1 MSVILA
7 RVGMGDKRAVAFP
20 LFFAFF
26 LILVTLAGFFQI
38 RIIRSNI
45 ERQLTGE
52 AEVIFSHIQREID
65 LNLDYLTLLDRSPA
79 LITPYFYNVMS
90 YDEAIIDEIDGALTD
105 HAGNQDRRDMMSLPY
120 SNLIEYDILGDTR
133 LSKGKPDIPSDL
145 LQKLTSGSQ
154 ETVIRMP
161 ARNDKALL
169 FGKRFRQRIIFV
181 RVDPGDLEILRRKV
195 VLKDIV
201 DREEKRFNI
210 DMIRI
215 FDGRGSVFVG
225 TKNEPKRGTFI
236 LDRKLGSLAL
246 PGYRMQ
252 IFVSRDL
259 ARDTVQRSSFGFI
272 LILAVLFISGAGSI
286 YAFFVMERKYSK
298 KVKEMERELELKERL
313 VSLGKLASGMAHE
326 IRNPLNA
333 ISLSVQRLKREFLP
347 DEEKKDEYLT
357 FLDIIRKELTRVNG
371 IVEEFLQSTRAQAP
385 FNKESLRDL
394 IEEVIIIVGE
404 KASSKDI
411 FIENATDTG
420 IIVEC
425 QRDRLKQAFYNII
438 INAIES
444 MPEGGKIAVT
454 VRQKDAFVEAAI
466 RDSGAGIGEEAV
478 SRIFEYYYTTK
489 DKGMGLGLPIS
500 YMIVKDHGGDIKV
513 SSAAGQGTTF
523 TIVLPASRD
532 DAVSI

>member
-1 MSVILA
+1 
-7 RVGMGDKRAVAFP
+7 MGDKRAVAFP

-45 ERQLTGE
+45 ERQLQGE
-52 AEVIFSHIQREID
+52 SEVIFSHIQREID
-65 LNLDYLTLLDRSPA
+65 LHLDYLTLLDRSPA

-90 YDEAIIDEIDGALTD
+90 FDESIIDEVDSSLKERLKEISKQGL
-105 HAGNQDRRDMMSLPY
+105 GSLPY
-120 SNLIEYDILGDTR
+120 ANLIEYDISGKVIARKGRPNIPGDI
-133 LSKGKPDIPSDL
+133 LKK
-145 LQKLTSGSQ
+145 LQSGSQ
-154 ETVIRMP
+154 ETAIRMP
-161 ARNDKALL
+161 MRHDKGLL
-169 FGKRFRQRIIFV
+169 FGKRFGKRIFFI
-181 RVDPGDLEILRRKV
+181 RIDPGDLEILRRRV
-195 VLKDIV
+195 ILKDII

-210 DMIRI
+210 DAIRI
-215 FDGRGSVFVG
+215 YDGNGKIFVG
-225 TKNEPKRGTFI
+225 SKDTPKRGTFL
-236 LDRKLGSLAL
+236 LDRGLDSRFL

-259 ARDTVQRSSFGFI
+259 ARDTIQRSSLGFI

-286 YAFFVMERKYSK
+286 YGFFIMERKYSRK
-298 KVKEMERELELKERL
+298 MKEMERELEMKERL

-333 ISLSVQRLKREFLP
+333 ISLSVQRLKREFVP
-347 DEEKKDEYLT
+347 GEEKKDEYLV

-404 KASSKDI
+404 KASSKGI

-420 IIVEC
+420 IIIEC
-425 QRDRLKQAFYNII
+425 QRDRLKQAFYNVIL
-438 INAIES
+438 NAIES
-444 MPEGGKIAVT
+444 MPSGGKIAIT
-454 VRQKDAFVEAAI
+454 VKQKEGTVEI
-466 RDSGAGIGEEAV
+466 SVKDSGPGISEE
-478 SRIFEYYYTTK
+478 SLGRIFEYYYTTK

-513 SSAAGQGTTF
+513 TSAAGQGTTF
-523 TIVLPASRD
+523 TIVLPTSRD
-532 DAVSI
+532 DATKA

>member
-1 MSVILA
+1 
-7 RVGMGDKRAVAFP
+7 MGDKRAIAFP

-26 LILVTLAGFFQI
+26 LILITLTGFFQI

-45 ERQLTGE
+45 ERQLEGE

-65 LNLDYLTLLDRSPA
+65 LNLDYLTLLDRSPT

-90 YDEAIIDEIDGALTD
+90 FDESIIDEIDATLTERLEKKK
-105 HAGNQDRRDMMSLPY
+105 QDPGSLPY
-120 SNLIEYDILGDTR
+120 TNFIEYDISGHTLASR
-133 LSKGKPDIPSDL
+133 GKANIPADII
-145 LQKLTSGSQ
+145 QKLRSGSQ

-161 ARNDKALL
+161 TRHDKGLL
-169 FGKRFRQRIIFV
+169 FGRRFGQHIIFV
-181 RVDPGDLEILRRKV
+181 RINPADLEILRRRLI
-195 VLKDIV
+195 LKDII

-210 DMIRI
+210 DSII
-215 FDGRGSVFVG
+215 IYDEKGNTFVG
-225 TKNEPKRGTFI
+225 TKDEPKGGTFI
-236 LDRKLGSLAL
+236 LDRQLGSKLL
-246 PGYRMQ
+246 PGYRIQ

-259 ARDTVQRSSFGFI
+259 ARDTIQRSSFGFI

-286 YAFFVMERKYSK
+286 YAFFVMERKYAK

-347 DEEKKDEYLT
+347 DEEKQDEYLT

-385 FNKESLRDL
+385 FSKESLRDL

-404 KASSKDI
+404 KASSRGI

-420 IIVEC
+420 IIIEC

-444 MPEGGKIAVT
+444 MQNGGKIAAT
-454 VRQKDAFVEAAI
+454 VKQRESFVEIAI
-466 RDSGAGIGEEAV
+466 RDSGSGISEEAL

-489 DKGMGLGLPIS
+489 DKGVGLGLPIS

-513 SSAAGQGTTF
+513 SSTAGQGTIF
-523 TIVLPASRD
+523 TIVLPLSRG
-532 DAVSI
+532 DAVNV

>member
-1 MSVILA
+1 
-7 RVGMGDKRAVAFP
+7 MGDKRALAFP

-45 ERQLTGE
+45 ERQLQGE

-65 LNLDYLTLLDRSPA
+65 LNLDYLNLLDRSPA
-79 LITPYFYNVMS
+79 LITPYFYNIMS
-90 YDEAIIDEIDGALTD
+90 FDESIIDEVDSALKESFKE
-105 HAGNQDRRDMMSLPY
+105 GGKQDVSSLPY
-120 SNLIEYDILGDTR
+120 ANIIEYDISGTVIASKGRPNIPGDTLR
-133 LSKGKPDIPSDL
+133 
-145 LQKLTSGSQ
+145 KLRSGSQ

-161 ARNDKALL
+161 MRHDRGLL
-169 FGKRFRQRIIFV
+169 FGERFGKRIVFV
-181 RVDPGDLEILRRKV
+181 RIDPGDLEVLRRKV
-195 VLKDIV
+195 ILKDIIE
-201 DREEKRFNI
+201 REEKRFNI
-210 DMIRI
+210 DAIRVY
-215 FDGRGSVFVG
+215 DVSGRVFAGS
-225 TKNEPKRGTFI
+225 KDNPKRGTFI
-236 LDRKLGSLAL
+236 LDRGLDSKLL
-246 PGYRMQ
+246 PGYRMR

-259 ARDTVQRSSFGFI
+259 ARDTVQRSSIGFI

-286 YAFFVMERKYSK
+286 YGFFVMERKYSR
-298 KVKEMERELELKERL
+298 KVKEMERELEMKERL

-333 ISLSVQRLKREFLP
+333 IGLSVQRLKREFVP
-347 DEEKKDEYLT
+347 GEEKKDEYLA

-385 FNKESLRDL
+385 FNKESLRDI

-404 KASSKDI
+404 KASSKGI

-420 IIVEC
+420 IIIEC

-444 MPEGGKIAVT
+444 MPEGGKIAVN
-454 VRQKDAFVEAAI
+454 VRQKDLNVEI
-466 RDSGAGIGEEAV
+466 SIKDSGPGISEE
-478 SRIFEYYYTTK
+478 SLGRIFEYYYTTK

-500 YMIVKDHGGDIKV
+500 YMIVKDHGGDIKAT
-513 SSAAGQGTTF
+513 SAAGQGTTF
-523 TIVLPASRD
+523 TIVLPEGRD
-532 DAVSI
+532 GAMDA